1 MSTPVKNQIV
11 ATSPAAEKKAKA
23 PRKPTL
29 SAKYSKFLVGNYNM
43 IQMLSAKGLLTDEA
57 VETAYS
63 EIKLFNN
70 IEDQTAFYEASI
82 EGSKATSKAMKK
94 MVTQRLKPPKAP
106 RAKKAKKEVDP
117 NAQPKAKKPRTKKE
131 TKVAKDTD
139 QDVVAQLV
147 EAANAPMT
155 PVEGSPPAIE
165 APAAP
170 VKKTRKPR
178 AKKADVAAVANLNE
192 ELQQADEAPEPAE
205 AQKVAAKEPKAK
217 AAPKEKKPRAKKAKA
232 EPAPAPVAAPVENDD
247 SENEEIQTTE
257 ITIGNKT
264 FLIDNENNLYSID
277 THDQVGIFNAELN
290 EVIA

>member
-1 MSTPVKNQIV
+1 MSSPINNQIV
-11 ATSPAAEKKAKA
+11 ATSPVAEKKAKA

-43 IQMLSAKGLLTDEA
+43 IQMLSAKDLLTDEA

-63 EIKLFNN
+63 EIKLFDN

-94 MVTQRLKPPKAP
+94 MVSQRLKPPKAP

-117 NAQPKAKKPRTKKE
+117 NAQPKVKKPRTKKE
-131 TKVAKDTD
+131 TKVAKDTE

-155 PVEGSPPAIE
+155 PVEGSPPAV
-165 APAAP
+165 PAAP
-170 VKKTRKPR
+170 VKKARKPR
-178 AKKADVAAVANLNE
+178 AKKVADTEVAVALVFDEDDKE
-192 ELQQADEAPEPAE
+192 EAAPEPVQSA
-205 AQKVAAKEPKAK
+205 PKAK
-217 AAPKEKKPRAKKAKA
+217 AAPKEKKPRAKKVKA
-232 EPAPAPVAAPVENDD
+232 DIPVPALVAAPVENDE
-247 SENEEIQTTE
+247 SEDEEIHTQE

-264 FLIDNENNLYSID
+264 FLIDTENNLYSID
-277 THDQVGIFNAELN
+277 THDQVGTFNSELN
-290 EVIA
+290 EVVAC

>member
-1 MSTPVKNQIV
+1 MSTPIKNQIV
-11 ATSPAAEKKAKA
+11 ANSPAAEKVKA

-29 SAKYSKFLVGNYNM
+29 SAKYSKFLVGNYSM

-63 EIKLFNN
+63 EIKLFDN

-117 NAQPKAKKPRTKKE
+117 NAQPKVKKPRTKKE
-131 TKVAKDTD
+131 TKVAKDTE

-155 PVEGSPPAIE
+155 PIGSPPAV
-165 APAAP
+165 P
-170 VKKTRKPR
+170 VEPPVVAKKARKPR
-178 AKKADVAAVANLNE
+178 AKKVDVVASATEVAPVALVFDEDNE
-192 ELQQADEAPEPAE
+192 EEAAPA
-205 AQKVAAKEPKAK
+205 PKAT
-217 AAPKEKKPRAKKAKA
+217 KEKKPRAKKVKA
-232 EPAPAPVAAPVENDD
+232 DIPVPAPVAAPVENE
-247 SENEEIQTTE
+247 SEDEEIHTTE

-264 FLIDNENNLYSID
+264 FLIDNENNVYSID
-277 THDQVGIFNAELN
+277 THDQVGTFNAELN
-290 EVIA
+290 EVVAC

>member
-1 MSTPVKNQIV
+1 MSTPIKNQIV
-11 ATSPAAEKKAKA
+11 ANSPAAEKKAKA

-29 SAKYSKFLVGNYNM
+29 SAKYSKFLVGNYSM

-63 EIKLFNN
+63 EIKLFDN

-94 MVTQRLKPPKAP
+94 MVSQRLKPPKAP

-131 TKVAKDTD
+131 TKVAKDTE

-155 PVEGSPPAIE
+155 PVGSPPAIE
-165 APAAP
+165 APATP
-170 VKKTRKPR
+170 VKKVRKPR
-178 AKKADVAAVANLNE
+178 AKKVAAEVAPVALVFGEDKE
-192 ELQQADEAPEPAE
+192 EEAAP
-205 AQKVAAKEPKAK
+205 
-217 AAPKEKKPRAKKAKA
+217 APKEKKPRAKKAKA
-232 EPAPAPVAAPVENDD
+232 KAEPAPTPTPTPVEAVVENDE
-247 SENEEIQTTE
+247 SEDEEIHTQE

-264 FLIDNENNLYSID
+264 FLIDTENNLYSID
-277 THDQVGIFNAELN
+277 THDQVGTFNAELN
-290 EVIA
+290 EVVAC

>member
-1 MSTPVKNQIV
+1 MSTPINNQIV
-11 ATSPAAEKKAKA
+11 ANSPVAEKKAKA

-63 EIKLFNN
+63 EIKLFDN

-131 TKVAKDTD
+131 TKVAKDTE

-147 EAANAPMT
+147 EAANALL
-155 PVEGSPPAIE
+155 VEVGDGDQLGSRVGGDGLYM
-165 APAAP
+165 PAAD
-170 VKKTRKPR
+170 
-178 AKKADVAAVANLNE
+178 AAHADDGGPECAAHA
-192 ELQQADEAPEPAE
+192 
-205 AQKVAAKEPKAK
+205 
-217 AAPKEKKPRAKKAKA
+217 
-232 EPAPAPVAAPVENDD
+232 
-247 SENEEIQTTE
+247 
-257 ITIGNKT
+257 
-264 FLIDNENNLYSID
+264 
-277 THDQVGIFNAELN
+277 GILFINGLL
-290 EVIA
+290 VIHYAGQ

>member
-1 MSTPVKNQIV
+1 MSSPINNQIV
-11 ATSPAAEKKAKA
+11 ANSPAAEKKAKA

-29 SAKYSKFLVGNYNM
+29 SAKYSKFLVGNYSM
-43 IQMLSAKGLLTDEA
+43 IQMLSAKDLLTDEA

-63 EIKLFNN
+63 EIKLFDN

-94 MVTQRLKPPKAP
+94 MVSQRLKPPKAP

-131 TKVAKDTD
+131 TKVAKDTE

-155 PVEGSPPAIE
+155 PVGSPPAIE
-165 APAAP
+165 APATP
-170 VKKTRKPR
+170 VKKVRKPR
-178 AKKADVAAVANLNE
+178 AKKVAAEVAPVALVFGEDKE
-192 ELQQADEAPEPAE
+192 EEAAP
-205 AQKVAAKEPKAK
+205 
-217 AAPKEKKPRAKKAKA
+217 APKEKKPRAKKAKA
-232 EPAPAPVAAPVENDD
+232 KAEPAPTPTPTPVEAVVENDE
-247 SENEEIQTTE
+247 SEDEEIHTQE

-264 FLIDNENNLYSID
+264 FLIDTENNLYSID
-277 THDQVGIFNAELN
+277 THDQVGTFNAELN
-290 EVIA
+290 EVVAC